1 MRTNALMSTKVQ
13 SRPTESVTRWVIE
26 KRATRQEIGWGA
38 VGLEIRAAYTEAV
51 DLDLVFLGTSGSVP
65 TARRGLAGTL
75 LRRGGER
82 ILFDCG
88 EGTQRQ
94 LLRSSVG
101 LVELPEIFLTH
112 YHADHYLGLPGMLKT
127 FALRGR
133 EVPLTVYG
141 PPGLVDLFSILRR
154 IFGRLNYELGLVELR
169 PGEAVERADYRI
181 EAIAVEHGI
190 TANGYALV
198 EAPRPGRF
206 DVEEARRLG
215 VPSGPL
221 FGRLQGGETVEL
233 DDVASVAPE
242 QVLGP
247 PRPGRKVVLAGDTR
261 ATASVLAA
269 ARDADLL
276 VHEAT
281 FSVEEGE
288 RAEETLHATA
298 TTAAELA
305 AAAGVRMLAL
315 THLSNRYFGPE
326 IVREARALFPET
338 VVPRDFDI
346 IDVRFPE
353 RGGPRLVKGGALG
366 RQEEGEPHDKDGSGD
381 RGERPRGGGG
391 DPDDPALRGDPV
403 GARVGRRDASDGAR

>member
-1 MRTNALMSTKVQ
+1 
-13 SRPTESVTRWVIE
+13 
-26 KRATRQEIGWGA
+26 
-38 VGLEIRAAYTEAV
+38 V

-65 TARRGLAGTL
+65 TAKRGLAGTL

-141 PPGLVDLFSILRR
+141 PPGLKELFGILRR
-154 IFGRLNYELGLVELR
+154 VFGRLSYELTLEELR
-169 PGEAVERADYRI
+169 PGDEIGRDDYRI
-181 EAIAVEHGI
+181 EAFAVEHGLS
-190 TANGYALV
+190 ANGYALV
-198 EAPRPGRF
+198 EKARPGRF
-206 DVEEARRLG
+206 DLDAAKALG
-215 VPSGPL
+215 VPEGPL
-221 FGRLQGGETVEL
+221 FGRLQGGEEVALSDGTTVSP
-233 DDVASVAPE
+233 D

-247 PRPGRKVVLAGDTR
+247 ARPGRKVVLAGDTR
-261 ATASVLAA
+261 AAGSVLEA

-276 VHEAT
+276 VHEST
-281 FSVEEGE
+281 FADEERE
-288 RAEETLHATA
+288 RADETLHATA
-298 TTAAELA
+298 TSAAELA
-305 AAAGVRMLAL
+305 AAAGARMLAL

-326 IVREARALFPET
+326 ILREARAVFAET
-338 VVPRDFDI
+338 VVPKDFDI

-366 RQEEGEPHDKDGSGD
+366 RHEEGEPHDKDGSGD
-381 RGERPRGGGG
+381 PGERPRGGGG
-391 DPDDPALRGDPV
+391 DSDDPALRGDPV